1 MLFPFDRI
9 LASAP
14 SSARRL
20 ERADRIVSV
29 TAPESWSDVQVEAWL
44 DWLDAEGLTQVTDAD
59 LEQPLARLVSR
70 FGLNKVDAA
79 RALATLRLGLITP
92 ARAEKLSDAVID
104 LADPASAALLHAEI
118 GRRQAARLAPG
129 AVEALSQAL
138 IRVSD
143 AVDRCSGP
151 ADVCADPAANPAL
164 GRAASAARLAGA
176 SDADI
181 VRAIAGER
189 TEDQT
194 TSSVA
199 SVPMAAVASR
209 DLIAA
214 GAPEALLAV
223 RAMTDGGLIVFFDP
237 SVCDAVMEATTV
249 PAFQIALPA
258 LHAIAGAEF
267 ETALTDLVVLWSK
280 AAATDAGLTLGLGGL
295 ADAALR
301 QSDAPAAFVERIA
314 ARVRDAAGVSLN
326 LFVSDA
332 EALLRLGLTPLAAT
346 EAWQTHD
353 GEVSSRLRPSL
364 AEAVVRHGGDVEA
377 AERHLFGRRTLMEAP
392 GVDHASLRAA
402 GFTDIELE
410 AIETALP
417 HVEHLADAFRAPVLD
432 AGFVQ
437 DVLGVEDASESLLAQ
452 LGYAQ
457 ADIDTAHAWALGH
470 DDLSDWAD
478 APEALQT
485 VLQEPAAFE
494 DSLRLAL
501 APFSAAVDIS
511 PVLLDWNEPIGQIAR
526 RLGDAAR
533 EGADAVRYRRRS
545 APADLALDLPP
556 LLERPQR
563 EAQQEP
569 DVRTVERVVEKVIE
583 RDRTR
588 RKLPDRRK
596 GYIQKA
602 SVGGHKVYIHT
613 GEYEDGELGEI
624 FIDMHKEGAAF
635 RSLMNNFAIS
645 ISIGLQYGV
654 PLDEFVDAFVFT
666 RFEPAGR
673 VTGNDSIRSAT
684 SILDYVFRELGVSY
698 LDRHALANVEPE
710 SLSDS
715 LGLTAGPDET
725 PTPVPAARFISKG
738 FARGAT
744 PDNLVVLPF
753 GLKREAVVDRSKGG
767 DPSMTCPSCG
777 DMALQER
784 AGGWICDSCGAAP
797 ALPHSGLG
805 GPVQG

>member
-14 SSARRL
+14 QEPRRL
-20 ERADRIVSV
+20 ERADRIVTV
-29 TAPESWSDVQVEAWL
+29 TARAGWSDVQVEAWL
-44 DWLDAEGLTQVTDAD
+44 DWLDAEGLTQVTDTD
-59 LEQPLARLVSR
+59 LEQPLARLVAR
-70 FGLNKVDAA
+70 FKLNKADAA

-92 ARAEKLSDAVID
+92 AKTQVVSDLILD
-104 LADPASAALLHAEI
+104 LGDPASAALLHTET
-118 GRRQAARLAPG
+118 GRRQAARLAPR
-129 AVEALSQAL
+129 AVEALSEAL
-138 IRVSD
+138 ARVSD
-143 AVDRCSGP
+143 AVDRCSGQTE
-151 ADVCADPAANPAL
+151 VCADPAANPAL
-164 GRAASAARLAGA
+164 ARAASAARLAGA

-181 VRAIAGER
+181 LRAVAGER
-189 TEDQT
+189 ISLT
-194 TSSVA
+194 TPA
-199 SVPMAAVASR
+199 SETPAPIVAVASR

-214 GAPEALLAV
+214 GAPEAALAA
-223 RAMTDGGLIVFFDP
+223 RAMTDGDLIVFFDP
-237 SVCDAVMEATTV
+237 SVCEAVVEAASA
-249 PAFQIALPA
+249 PAFVICLPA
-258 LHAIAGAEF
+258 LQTIAGTAF
-267 ETALTDLVVLWSK
+267 DTALADLTALWRK
-280 AAATDAGLTLGLGGL
+280 AATADAACINLGFGGL
-295 ADAALR
+295 ADAALN
-301 QSDAPAAFVERIA
+301 QPISPSVFVEQIA
-314 ARVRDAAGVSLN
+314 ACVRDAAGLPVN
-326 LFVSDA
+326 LFVSDP
-332 EALLRLGLTPLAAT
+332 EAALRLGLTPLAAMET
-346 EAWQTHD
+346 WQTHD
-353 GEVSSRLRPSL
+353 GDVSQRIRPSL
-364 AEAVVRHGGDVEA
+364 AESIARHGGDVDA

-392 GVDHASLRAA
+392 GVDHASLRAV

-437 DVLGVEDASESLLAQ
+437 DVLGIEDASQSLLSQ
-452 LGYAQ
+452 LGYDQPAIDAAQ
-457 ADIDTAHAWALGH
+457 AWALGH
-470 DDLSDWAD
+470 GDLSGWSE
-478 APEALQT
+478 APATSQVILQD
-485 VLQEPAAFE
+485 PAAFE
-494 DSLRLAL
+494 SDVRLAL
-501 APFSAAVDIS
+501 APFSAAVDVS
-511 PVLLDWNEPIGQIAR
+511 PVLLDWDEPVGQIAR
-526 RLGDAAR
+526 RLADAAR
-533 EGADAVRYRRRS
+533 EGADAVRFRRRA

-556 LLERPQR
+556 LLERPAR
-563 EAQQEP
+563 EAQFEP

-666 RFEPAGR
+666 RFEPAGQ

-710 SLSDS
+710 SLTDS

-725 PTPVPAARFISKG
+725 PAPVPAARFISKG
-738 FARGAT
+738 FARGAA

-753 GLKREAVVDRSKGG
+753 GQRREAVVDRSKGG

-784 AGGWICDSCGAAP
+784 GGGWICDSCGAAP
-797 ALPHSGLG
+797 ALQG

>member
-14 SSARRL
+14 QEPRRL
-20 ERADRIVSV
+20 ERADRIVTV
-29 TAPESWSDVQVEAWL
+29 TAPAGWPDAQVEAWL
-44 DWLDAEGLTQVTDAD
+44 DWFDAEGLTQVTDTD
-59 LEQPLARLVSR
+59 LEQPLARLIAR
-70 FGLNKVDAA
+70 FKLNKSDAA
-79 RALATLRLGLITP
+79 RALTTLRLGLITP
-92 ARAEKLSDAVID
+92 ARAQAVSDLILD
-104 LADPASAALLHAEI
+104 LGDPASAALLHAETA
-118 GRRQAARLAPG
+118 RRQAARLAPR
-129 AVEALSQAL
+129 AVEALSEAL
-138 IRVSD
+138 ARVSD

-151 ADVCADPAANPAL
+151 TEVCANPAANPAL
-164 GRAASAARLAGA
+164 ARAASAARLAGA

-181 VRAIAGER
+181 LQAIAGELI
-189 TEDQT
+189 EAET
-194 TSSVA
+194 TTPAISS
-199 SVPMAAVASR
+199 PMTAVASR

-214 GAPEALLAV
+214 GAPEAALAA
-223 RAMTDGGLIVFFDP
+223 RAMADGDLIVLFDP
-237 SVCDAVMEATTV
+237 SVCEAMV
-249 PAFQIALPA
+249 EAASAPAFLIALPA
-258 LHAIAGAEF
+258 LQIIAGAAF
-267 ETALTDLVVLWSK
+267 DTALADLAALWSK
-280 AAATDAGLTLGLGGL
+280 AASSDAACINLGLGGL
-295 ADAALR
+295 ADAALN
-301 QSDAPAAFVERIA
+301 QPDIPSAFVEQIA
-314 ARVRDAAGVSLN
+314 ACVRDAADVPVN
-326 LFVSDA
+326 LFLSDP
-332 EALLRLGLTPLAAT
+332 EAALRLGMTPLAEMET
-346 EAWQTHD
+346 WQTHD
-353 GEVSSRLRPSL
+353 GEVSQRLRPSL
-364 AEAVVRHGGDVEA
+364 AKAIVRHGGDAQA
-377 AERHLFGRRTLMEAP
+377 AERHLFGRHTLMDAP
-392 GVDHASLRAA
+392 GVDHASLRAT

-417 HVEHLADAFRAPVLD
+417 HVELLADTFRAPVLD

-437 DVLGVEDASESLLAQ
+437 DVLGIEDASQSLLSQ
-452 LGYAQ
+452 LGYEQTAIDAAQ
-457 ADIDTAHAWALGH
+457 SWALGH
-470 DDLSDWAD
+470 GDLSGWSE
-478 APEALQT
+478 APEPLQV
-485 VLQEPAAFE
+485 VLQDPAAFE
-494 DSLRLAL
+494 ADLRRAL
-501 APFSAAVDIS
+501 APFSAAVDVS
-511 PVLLDWNEPIGQIAR
+511 PVLLDWHEPVGQIAR
-526 RLGDAAR
+526 RLADAAR
-533 EGADAVRYRRRS
+533 EGADAVRFRRA
-545 APADLALDLPP
+545 APADLTLDLPP
-556 LLERPQR
+556 LLERPAR
-563 EAQQEP
+563 EAQSEP
-569 DVRTVERVVEKVIE
+569 DIRTVERVVEKVVE

-666 RFEPAGR
+666 RFEPAGQ

-725 PTPVPAARFISKG
+725 PAPVPAARFISKG
-738 FARGAT
+738 FARGAA

-753 GLKREAVVDRSKGG
+753 GQRREAVVDRSKGG

-784 AGGWICDSCGAAP
+784 GGGWICDSCGAAP
-797 ALPHSGLG
+797 ALQG